1 MRCQEDDMAVVTY
14 LDTPLDGLL
23 RRAAARAGDR
33 PALTTAA
40 GTCTYAGL
48 DRTADRVAH
57 AVARAVRRPD
67 GGAVVVC
74 APHPDVAAVYFGA
87 VRSGRRL
94 AMLDPSAGAA
104 AVRELCAAVHAEIAF
119 VPADLA
125 GLFRAAGGRLH
136 TVVVLEPAGRAAHT
150 AEPPDLPAG
159 VSAVRWAAAVGE
171 GPCTPFRSPVT
182 DAGTVAC
189 VQLVPHPATGARVLA
204 LTHRNLL
211 ANAAQISVAC
221 RLDAGS
227 VVVDH
232 LPARHPSL
240 LGAAVHA
247 GAEQVLV
254 ADPDPCAGM
263 VQCRSRRATHY
274 FGPSARLTRLAEDER
289 FAGHRAP
296 LPGGHLR
303 AVLCADGA
311 LEAETARRLRHA
323 LRVPVLQG
331 YGVGGLSV
339 LSHVQAPAAQPVL
352 GAVGASLPG
361 TECRVV
367 HPVSREPVQAW
378 SGGEV
383 EIRGPQ
389 VPSRP
394 AGGWLATGDVGY
406 LDLDGRL
413 HLVAR
418 PAAVFLSGD
427 TVVAPGM
434 VERVLR
440 SDPRVADCVVT
451 ERPDAAHGAVVWAGV
466 VLHRTAGGAPTTR
479 AVLADVAARANALL
493 GPAEQIRHLD
503 ALDAVPRT
511 TDGRPARRR
520 LARQSC
526 SQ

>member
-1 MRCQEDDMAVVTY
+1 MAVVTY

-23 RRAAARAGDR
+23 RRAASRGGDR
-33 PALTTAA
+33 PAVTTAA

-57 AVARAVRRPD
+57 TVARAVRRPG

-87 VRSGRRL
+87 VRSGRPL
-94 AMLDPSAGAA
+94 ALLDPAAGAA
-104 AVRELCAAVHAEIAF
+104 AVRELCAAVNAEIAF

-136 TVVVLEPAGRAAHT
+136 TVVVLEPAGTPDAALP
-150 AEPPDLPAG
+150 ALPAG
-159 VSAVRWAAAVGE
+159 VVAVPWAAAVGE
-171 GPCTPFRSPVT
+171 APATPFRSPVT

-221 RLDAGS
+221 ALDAGS

-274 FGPSARLTRLAEDER
+274 FGPSARLTRLAEDES

-311 LEAETARRLRHA
+311 LKAETARRLRHA

-339 LSHVQAPAAQPVL
+339 LSHVQGPATQPVL

-367 HPVSREPVQAW
+367 HPVSREPVRAW

-406 LDLDGRL
+406 LDLDDRL

-418 PAAVFLSGD
+418 PAAVFRSGD
-427 TVVAPGM
+427 AVVVPGM

-451 ERPDAAHGAVVWAGV
+451 EWPDAAHGAVVWAGV
-466 VLHRTAGGAPTTR
+466 VLHPTPDGAPDTP
-479 AVLADVAARANALL
+479 AVLDDITARANTLL
-493 GPAEQIRHLD
+493 GPAEQIRHLH
-503 ALDAVPRT
+503 ALDRVPRT

-520 LARQSC
+520 LARHTARPAADAA
-526 SQ
+526 

>member
-1 MRCQEDDMAVVTY
+1 MAVARY
-14 LDTPLDGLL
+14 LDTSLDELL
-23 RRAAARAGDR
+23 RRAALRAGER
-33 PALTTAA
+33 PAVTTEA
-40 GTCTYAGL
+40 GTVTYAGL
-48 DRTADRVAH
+48 DRVADRVAH
-57 AVARAVRRPD
+57 RVARAVRRPD

-74 APHPDVAAVYFGA
+74 ASHPDVAAVYFGA

-94 AMLDPSAGAA
+94 ALLDPSAGPA
-104 AVRELCAAVHAEIAF
+104 AVRELCAAVNAEIAF
-119 VPADLA
+119 VPAAQA
-125 GLFRAAGGRLH
+125 GLLRAAGGRLH
-136 TVVVLEPAGRAAHT
+136 TVVVLEPAGGAAQD
-150 AEPPDLPAG
+150 APAPAPPAG
-159 VSAVRWAAAVGE
+159 VRVLPWARAVGE
-171 GPCTPFRSPVT
+171 MPGTPFACPVT
-182 DAGTVAC
+182 DAGAVAC
-189 VQLVPHPATGARVLA
+189 VQLVPHAVSGARVLA

-211 ANAAQISVAC
+211 ANAAQIGVAC
-221 RLDAGS
+221 ALDADS

-263 VQCRSRRATHY
+263 VQCRRRRATHY
-274 FGPSARLTRLAEDER
+274 YGPSARLTRLADDER

-352 GAVGASLPG
+352 GAVGSSLPG

-367 HPVSREPVQAW
+367 HPVSREPVRAW

-389 VPSRP
+389 VPSGH
-394 AGGWLATGDVGY
+394 ADGWLATGDVGY
-406 LDLDGRL
+406 LDLDHRL

-427 TVVAPGM
+427 AVVVPGM

-440 SDPRVADCVVT
+440 CDPRVADCVVT
-451 ERPDAAHGAVVWAGV
+451 EWPDAAHGAVVWAGV
-466 VLHRTAGGAPTTR
+466 VLHRTTGGAVADGT
-479 AVLADVAARANALL
+479 VLADVAARANALL

-511 TDGRPARRR
+511 SDGRPARRR
-520 LARQSC
+520 LKQHTRPPAAGAA
-526 SQ
+526 